1 MEQVIKTLQL
11 SFTALMEDQ
20 EWNSAT
26 DMAFTLLVVCVRLR
40 KRNASIIL
48 GEHMEQ
54 VMKTL
59 QLS

>member
-1 MEQVIKTLQL
+1 MKTLQL
-11 SFTALMEDQ
+11 PSTALMEDQ

-26 DMAFTLLVVCVRLR
+26 EMGFTLLVVCVRLR
-40 KRNASIIL
+40 KRNASIVL